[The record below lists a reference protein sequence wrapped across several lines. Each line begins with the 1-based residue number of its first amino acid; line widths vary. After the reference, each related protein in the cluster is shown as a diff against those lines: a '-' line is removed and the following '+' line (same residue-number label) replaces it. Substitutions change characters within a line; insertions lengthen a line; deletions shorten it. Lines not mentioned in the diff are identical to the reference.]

1 MGKVNDEK
9 LGSQPGNGVRQIS
22 TVDADDLLETVTAG
36 IEPETDNDSKEEK
49 KEIKDISGTK
59 ASTESNANK
68 QNENK
73 TEVILDQIV
82 GIPNIDTDDAGKP
95 EPKTPAN
102 SRDTIPPPH
111 WSVGSVGFMV
121 LISKPR

>member
-9 LGSQPGNGVRQIS
+9 LGSQPSNGVRQIS

-36 IEPETDNDSKEEK
+36 IEPDKDNESKEEK

-68 QNENK
+68 
-73 TEVILDQIV
+73 
-82 GIPNIDTDDAGKP
+82 
-95 EPKTPAN
+95 
-102 SRDTIPPPH
+102 
-111 WSVGSVGFMV
+111 
-121 LISKPR
+121 